1 MKSRTIAVCCGVF
14 VIALGGLA
22 AVSPARF
29 TLHAL
34 LTGEPGSP
42 TATTTIDGRYLPNP
56 PATFGG
62 TVNLSAKESK
72 PWWPARVV
80 PPKGAPN
87 VLLTMTDDQGYG
99 VSSTFGGE
107 IPTPDLDRIAKV
119 ALPPKK

>member
-1 MKSRTIAVCCGVF
+1 MHGAAARSREFRGERGGAMKARTFAVWSGLF

-29 TLHAL
+29 TLHSL
-34 LTGEPGSP
+34 LSGEPGSP

-56 PATFGG
+56 PPKFGG

-72 PWWPARVV
+72 PWWPARIV

-87 VLLTMTDDQGYG
+87 VLLIMTD
-99 VSSTFGGE
+99 
-107 IPTPDLDRIAKV
+107 
-119 ALPPKK
+119 